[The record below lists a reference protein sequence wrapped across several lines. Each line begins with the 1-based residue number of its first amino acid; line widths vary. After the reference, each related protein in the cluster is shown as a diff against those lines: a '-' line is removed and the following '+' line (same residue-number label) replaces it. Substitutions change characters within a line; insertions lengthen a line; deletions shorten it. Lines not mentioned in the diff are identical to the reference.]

1 MSRLQAQPRPGNP
14 AHEPIPGGNIPTEVP
29 PREPDE
35 FPDQGPTG
43 PRTPYPV
50 ERPRHRRAARPGLR
64 ARLSAGRPLE
74 PDAEALTMQ
83 QPNQPIGPYDPQ
95 PGPSTPGVPSI
106 PPGHSP
112 LEIPPAQPSE
122 APAIDPDR
130 APSPGP
136 STPATPPAAPE
147 PQPRA

>member
-14 AHEPIPGGNIPTEVP
+14 AHEPILGGNIPTEVP

-50 ERPRHRRAARPGLR
+50 NDPGIGEPRPRLR
-64 ARLSAGRPLE
+64 ARLSAGRPSN
-74 PDAEALTMQ
+74 PMPRSTMQ
-83 QPNQPIGPYDPQ
+83 QPNQPIGLRPAARAVDAGRALDSARPFAARDPA
-95 PGPSTPGVPSI
+95 GPAERGSRD
-106 PPGHSP
+106 
-112 LEIPPAQPSE
+112 
-122 APAIDPDR
+122 DPDR